1 MSLFRA
7 GGASGLRAAR
17 LTAPVNARFVSNGS
31 KVTPPIKTSPSE
43 APTATHSSS
52 SLISKQTPAEAM
64 THHQPDYEAT
74 IDHGTSY
81 ATLLSPSRTLSLTLW
96 LFHRNFS
103 PVPKRVMDGSEPGEN
118 LPAAVLSGAPTDLQ
132 ARTVRYVGKLDP

>member
-7 GGASGLRAAR
+7 GGASGLRAIR

-31 KVTPPIKTSPSE
+31 KPVKTDPSE
-43 APTATHSSS
+43 APTSTYSSS

-81 ATLLSPSRTLSLTLW
+81 APLLSLSQIL
-96 LFHRNFS
+96 
-103 PVPKRVMDGSEPGEN
+103 
-118 LPAAVLSGAPTDLQ
+118 
-132 ARTVRYVGKLDP
+132 